1 MRVRDRATE
10 IKGIFYTHCREI
22 IDGSPAFKINES
34 KNQKNCGAVSEK
46 MKLIDGSLINFF
58 EIIVDGNIHEYSY
71 EYVRHDTGF
80 FFHYQNEGI
89 DEGIKKP
96 LNHLHVGIKKVADKK
111 LLDILPDELI
121 EHGGPHYMAPEM
133 KFNDFMGMI
142 IVNYFD
148 NHKNRNRMMKAL
160 GLL

>member
-1 MRVRDRATE
+1 MKVRDRAAE
-10 IKGIFYTHCREI
+10 IKGIFYKHCKDI
-22 IDGSPAFKINES
+22 IYGSPEFDINES
-34 KNQKNCGAVSEK
+34 KKRTECGTISEEIK
-46 MKLIDGSLINFF
+46 FIDGSVLNFV
-58 EIIVDGNIHEYSY
+58 EMIVNGSIHIYSY
-71 EYVRHDTGF
+71 EYFRPESGF

-89 DEGIKKP
+89 DEGVRKP
-96 LNHLHVGIKKVADKK
+96 LNHLHVGIKKVTYRE

-148 NHKNRNRMMKAL
+148 NHKNRKRMIRAL
-160 GLL
+160 GL

>member
-1 MRVRDRATE
+1 VKVRDRAAE
-10 IKGIFYTHCREI
+10 IKGIFYKHCKDI
-22 IDGSPAFKINES
+22 IYSSPEFDINES
-34 KNQKNCGAVSEK
+34 KKRSNCGTISDEIK
-46 MKLIDGSLINFF
+46 FIDGSLLNFV
-58 EIIVDGNIHEYSY
+58 EMIVNGSIHIYSY
-71 EYVRHDTGF
+71 EYFRPESGF

-89 DEGIKKP
+89 DEGVRKP
-96 LNHLHVGIKKVADKK
+96 LNHLHVGMKKVADRK

-148 NHKNRNRMMKAL
+148 NHKNRNRMMRAL
-160 GLL
+160 GL

>member
-10 IKGIFYTHCREI
+10 IKGVFYTHCREI
-22 IDGSPAFKINES
+22 
-34 KNQKNCGAVSEK
+34 
-46 MKLIDGSLINFF
+46 
-58 EIIVDGNIHEYSY
+58 VDGNIDEYSY
-71 EYVRHDTGF
+71 EYVRTDTGF

-89 DEGIKKP
+89 DEGVRKP

-160 GLL
+160 GLLIKE